1 MRRTIHKW
9 GAALLAVCLL
19 LMYIPTFALA
29 AESSTITLR
38 TAEDLIAFSQ
48 NCSLDTWSQGKTVVL
63 AGDIDLTGCDF
74 SPIPTFGGTFDG
86 QGYKIT
92 GLSLTGSGSV
102 QGLFRYIQKGGTV
115 RNLTVS
121 GTIAPSGSKHSVG
134 GIAGSNQGT
143 IASCTFQGTVRG
155 STNVG
160 GIVGVNEG
168 TGRLID
174 CSVSGNVSGEHYIGG
189 AVGQNLGSVVRCR
202 SSAAINT
209 TEVKS
214 TVDLE
219 SLDLTQ
225 LNSTENVPTSTDIG
239 GIAGF
244 SAGVLQSCQNEGTVG
259 YPHVGYNVGGIAG
272 RQSGYM
278 DGCVNTGA
286 VYGRK
291 DVGGV
296 AGQLEPDLLVKY
308 DEDALARLWRE
319 TDTLQS
325 LMDQAL
331 THAGD
336 SADAL
341 SASLSDLTEQAG
353 TVKDRVGDLSDAVT
367 DWANGNIDVINDLS
381 ARISWALD
389 QMEPALDSAQDAM
402 DSLADSLD
410 DLESALKS
418 GELAADLGE
427 DAAAKLKQAASE
439 ARSAFSQTQE
449 ALAAVRTGTKQLL
462 AALHQGDEAA
472 MTEALKTLAGA
483 IATFE
488 SAVDQLRQ
496 AAQTVQGALADL
508 AGAGSHGQSL
518 LQKLRSAADVLS
530 DSALSLADMAD
541 QMGDVVHDLAQRP
554 AISFT
559 PLDSS
564 LTARGDDL
572 QDALSGLLDQAD
584 GLNHTLSASS
594 DTILSDLQAINRQ
607 LGVIV
612 DVLQDAVDSYQDDA
626 EQGIE
631 GRFEDISDQAA
642 EDLTTGVISSCRNE
656 GTVEGDINVAGVA
669 GSMAVEY
676 DFDPEDDLTKVG
688 ERSLNFRY
696 QARAV
701 IRQCVNQGAVT
712 SKKDCAGGIAGRMD
726 LGSISGCESY
736 GPVSSTDGD
745 YVGGIAGASYAV
757 VRSSWSKCRLSGGDY
772 IGGITGYGTTV
783 LDCRALVLVDAGT
796 EYLGAVAGDM
806 DPDGTLEGNR
816 FVQQD
821 LAGVDGISYAGK
833 AEPVAFSDL
842 EAAGGMPQDF
852 ARFTLTFVADGETVA
867 EIPFSY
873 GDSLDSLP
881 EIPAKAGCSAR
892 WPALDWSFLTFSQTL
907 EAEYTPYASALS
919 DGSALPQVLVDGSF
933 SSDSSVR
940 VQAEDGSWS
949 DRHGQT
955 HSGTIY
961 TVTVTDPALE
971 NPAYT
976 IHYRL
981 ENPDRSYT
989 LWVQTAEGWQTQDY
1003 ELDGSYL
1010 LLPSDGSDGGE
1021 MTFCVLPSHGWL
1033 LWAAVAAAVLALA
1046 GTGAFFMRQKRRR
1059 QRQKV

>member
-19 LMYIPTFALA
+19 VYTAIPALA
-29 AESSTITLR
+29 AEDGTITLR
-38 TAEDLIAFSQ
+38 TAEELMEFSSS
-48 NCSLDTWSQGKTVVL
+48 CSLDTWSQGKTVVL

-86 QGYKIT
+86 QGHKIT
-92 GLSLTGSGSV
+92 GLSLTNDGSV
-102 QGLFRYIQKGGTV
+102 QGLFRYIQAGGTV
-115 RNLTVS
+115 QNLTVE
-121 GTIAPSGSKHSVG
+121 GTVAPGGSKGSVG
-134 GIAGSNQGT
+134 GIAGSNRGLIT
-143 IASCTFQGTVRG
+143 GCTFQGTVRG
-155 STNVG
+155 GSNVG

-174 CSVSGNVSGEHYIGG
+174 CSVSGNVSGEHYAGG
-189 AVGQNLGSVVRCR
+189 VVGQNLGSIVRCR
-202 SSAAINT
+202 SSANVNT
-209 TEVKS
+209 TEVKAA
-214 TVDLE
+214 VDLE
-219 SLDLTQ
+219 ALDLTQ

-272 RQSGYM
+272 RQSGYI
-278 DGCVNTGA
+278 DGCVNTGT

-308 DEDALARLWRE
+308 DEDVLARLWRE

-331 THAGD
+331 THAGNTANAVSD
-336 SADAL
+336 SL
-341 SASLSDLTEQAG
+341 SALTDQAG

-381 ARISWALD
+381 ARVSWALD
-389 QMEPALDSAQDAM
+389 QLEPALDSAQDAM
-402 DSLADSLD
+402 EAMEDSLD

-418 GELAADLGE
+418 GELATDLGE

-439 ARSAFSQTQE
+439 TRSAFSQTRE
-449 ALAAVRTGTKQLL
+449 ALTAVRTGTKQLL
-462 AALHQGDEAA
+462 TALQQGDEAA
-472 MTEALKTLAGA
+472 MAEALSTLTGA

-496 AAQTVQGALADL
+496 AAQSVQEALDILAD
-508 AGAGSHGQSL
+508 AGSHGQSL

-530 DSALSLADMAD
+530 DSAGSLADMAD

-584 GLNHTLSASS
+584 GLNNTLSTSS
-594 DTILSDLQAINRQ
+594 DTILADLQAINRQ

-612 DVLQDAVDSYQDDA
+612 DVLQDAVDSYHEDA

-631 GRFEDISDQAA
+631 DHFEDISDQAS
-642 EDLTTGVISSCRNE
+642 EDRTTGVISSCRNE
-656 GTVEGDINVAGVA
+656 GTVEGDINVAGIA

-676 DFDPEDDLTKVG
+676 DFDPEDDLTRVG
-688 ERSLNFRY
+688 ERSLDFRY

-701 IRQCVNQGAVT
+701 IRQCVNQGTVT
-712 SKKDCAGGIAGRMD
+712 SKKDCAGGITGRMD

-757 VRSSWSKCRLSGGDY
+757 VRDSWSKCRLSGGDY
-772 IGGITGYGTTV
+772 IGGIAGYGTSIQN
-783 LDCRALVLVDAGT
+783 CRALVLVDAGA
-796 EYLGAVAGDM
+796 EYLGAVAGDI
-806 DPDGTLEGNR
+806 DPDGTLADNL

-842 EAAGGMPQDF
+842 EAAGGMPAGF
-852 ARFTLTFVADGETVA
+852 AQFTLTFVADGETVA

-873 GDSLDSLP
+873 GGSLDSLP
-881 EIPAKAGCSAR
+881 EIPAKAGCSAK
-892 WPALDWSFLTFSQTL
+892 WPDLDWSFLTFSQTL
-907 EAEYTPYASALS
+907 EAEYTPYASSLS

-933 SSDSSVR
+933 SADAAIDVKAADGEWTDQHGSS
-940 VQAEDGSWS
+940 
-949 DRHGQT
+949 

-961 TVTVTDPALE
+961 TVTVTDPVLE
-971 NPAYT
+971 TPTYT

-981 ENPDRSYT
+981 DDPGRNYT
-989 LWVQTAEGWQTQDY
+989 LWVQTEDGWQTQDY

-1010 LLPSDGSDGGE
+1010 LLSSDDGE
-1021 MTFCVLPSHGWL
+1021 IAFCVLPSSTWL
-1033 LWAAVAAAVLALA
+1033 LWVAVGVLLVLAGA
-1046 GTGAFFMRQKRRR
+1046 GAFLIRRKRRR
-1059 QRQKV
+1059 QHQKV